1 MGTMKF
7 KRRVASTITLLL
19 LASVVLLTATDSYAQ
34 RQRRA
39 GKTQVT
45 RALSR
50 VEIRQSQE
58 RLKELGYG
66 HNALVVFQKWERRK
80 VTGRLT
86 RDEFEAIMN
95 AEPPQPK
102 DPGYKH
108 VEVDI
113 SRQVLFLIDDDGAIQ
128 KILPVSTGSDKQYR
142 EKGGSGLAYT
152 PRGRFRVTNKIAGWR
167 ESPLGLLYYPSYFSG
182 GVAIHGNPSVP
193 TTPQSHGCVRIPMS
207 VAIDVY
213 KQLPVGTI
221 VLVYDDRGFVSAQ
234 DWAAADRLKQQALR
248 SE

>member
-1 MGTMKF
+1 MDTMKL
-7 KRRVASTITLLL
+7 KRRVASTVTLLL
-19 LASVVLLTATDSYAQ
+19 LASAVLLTTTDSYAQ

-39 GKTQVT
+39 GKSKVT

-50 VEIRQSQE
+50 AEIKQAHA
-58 RLKELGYG
+58 RLEEMGYG
-66 HNALVVFQKWERRK
+66 RNALVVFQKWERRK
-80 VTGRLT
+80 ITGRLT

-95 AEPPQPK
+95 AQPPRPK

-108 VEVDI
+108 VEVDV
-113 SRQVLFLIDDDGAIQ
+113 SRQVLLLIGEDGKLQ
-128 KILPVSTGSDKQYR
+128 KIVPVSTGSGKPYR

-152 PRGRFRVTNKIAGWR
+152 PRGRFRVTHKITGWR

-207 VAIDVY
+207 VAVDVY
-213 KQLPVGTI
+213 KHLPVGTI
-221 VLVYDDRGFVSAQ
+221 VLVYDDRGFVSAK
-234 DWAAADRLKQQALR
+234 DWAAADRLKQQAIR
-248 SE
+248 GE